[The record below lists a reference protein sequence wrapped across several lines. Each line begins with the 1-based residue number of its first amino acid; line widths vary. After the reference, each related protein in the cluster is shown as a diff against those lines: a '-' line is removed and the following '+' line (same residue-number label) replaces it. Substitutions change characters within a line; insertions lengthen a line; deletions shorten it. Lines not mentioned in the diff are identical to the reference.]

1 MLSFHAAILLR
12 QIRLRTETLTKIKEE
27 NVAVA
32 AEIAAE
38 RRVKKKLSQHR
49 VRLPGRTLLLF
60 QEDESTCRVEN
71 ISRQYQMVL
80 LLLGCF
86 L

>member
-1 MLSFHAAILLR
+1 MFEVLLFHAVVLLLC

-32 AEIAAE
+32 AEISAE

-49 VRLPGRTLLLF
+49 VRLPS
-60 QEDESTCRVEN
+60 ST
-71 ISRQYQMVL
+71 S
-80 LLLGCF
+80 
-86 L
+86 